1 MNMLKDKNVLLGVC
15 GGIAA
20 YKAVEA
26 ASRLRKAGASVHV
39 LMTEEA
45 AKFVTPLTFQ
55 EISGNPVSVSM
66 WEKVTNW
73 NVEHIALAN
82 LADVVLI
89 APATANVIGKIAC
102 GIADDMMTTVIMA
115 TKAPVYVAPAMNT
128 NMYTNPITQRNIDTL
143 RRYGY
148 HIIEPASG
156 HLACG
161 TSGVGRLPE
170 AVELAEIIK
179 NHFEPPKQQ
188 SLTGKKVVISA
199 AGTREP
205 IDPVRYITNASS
217 GKMGYAIAEEAAARG
232 ADVVLVSGITSL
244 PAPADSRIKLL
255 KAESARDMQRLVEAN
270 FTDCD
275 IAIMAAAVSDYRVK
289 DVSVQKIKKND
300 ETMTLELVK
309 NPDILKG
316 LGEKKTDRQFLV
328 GFAAETQNVLEY
340 AKGKLKRKNLDMI
353 VANDVSQVNA
363 GFNVDTNI
371 AKIITRDGQVRQAPL
386 MKKTELAQL
395 IFDIIEA
402 KIEAK
407 TAGQSSSVK

>member
-1 MNMLKDKNVLLGVC
+1 MLKDKNILLAVC

-26 ASRLRKAGASVHV
+26 ASRLRKAGANVHV
-39 LMTEEA
+39 LMTQEA
-45 AKFVTPLTFQ
+45 THFVTPLTFQ
-55 EISGNPVSVSM
+55 EISGNPVNISM

-115 TKAPVYVAPAMNT
+115 TQAPVYIAPAMNT
-128 NMYTNPITQRNIDTL
+128 NMYTNPIVQHNIETL
-143 RRYGY
+143 RKYGY
-148 HIIEPASG
+148 HIIEPSSG

-161 TSGVGRLPE
+161 TSGIGRLPE
-170 AVELAEIIK
+170 AVELFEIIK
-179 NHFEPPKQQ
+179 THFDTPKKQT
-188 SLTGKKVVISA
+188 LKGKKVVISA

-205 IDPVRYITNASS
+205 IDPVRYISNASS
-217 GKMGYAIAEEAAARG
+217 GKMGYAIAEEAAERG
-232 ADVVLVSGITSL
+232 AEVILVSGLTSL
-244 PAPADSRIKLL
+244 PAPVDKRVKLL
-255 KAESARDMQRLVEAN
+255 KVESAREMQRMVEAN

-289 DVSVQKIKKND
+289 EVSEQKIKKND
-300 ETMTLELVK
+300 ETMTIELVK

-328 GFAAETQNVLEY
+328 GFAAETQHLLEY
-340 AKGKLKRKNLDMI
+340 AKGKLERKNLDMI
-353 VANDVSQVNA
+353 VANDVSQANA

-371 AKIITRDGQVRQAPL
+371 AKIILRDGTIRQAPL

-395 IFDIIEA
+395 IFDIIEE
-402 KIEAK
+402 KIAQK
-407 TAGQSSSVK
+407 NQ